1 MVDAGGNLPL
11 ATLPIEALGK
21 SAVGTI
27 TGCSD
32 LTIRRRERA
41 TMADKRRHQWMVG
54 ADERW
59 WYGGCGQQMT
69 RRGNGGEALMVSEVG
84 QLGDGCGQEVSKTAE
99 KEIDSGR

>member
-54 ADERW
+54 ADER
-59 WYGGCGQQMT
+59 
-69 RRGNGGEALMVSEVG
+69 
-84 QLGDGCGQEVSKTAE
+84 
-99 KEIDSGR
+99 